1 VNVLKGLAGDG
12 EGFPLHHGQA
22 HGRQDCR
29 TPPGGRKLVQ
39 VGRIEIGLFNVDGR
53 IHACAMSA
61 RMP

>member
-1 VNVLKGLAGDG
+1 
-12 EGFPLHHGQA
+12 
-22 HGRQDCR
+22 
-29 TPPGGRKLVQ
+29 VQ